1 MTDSTIATSAPTT
14 LTAEPLTLP
23 CGVTIKN
30 RFYKSAMNEALAGR
44 DCAPTEAHVRL
55 YRTWAQGGAGVL
67 VTGNVMVDH
76 MQLGEPG
83 NVVVEDERDLAMLRR
98 WAAAGTEN
106 GAHCWMQINHP
117 GRQSPIT
124 INPHPVAPSAGKV
137 AGEYGK
143 FFAEP
148 TELTREQIHDI
159 IRRFAN
165 TARIAKKAGFTG
177 VEIHAAHGYLIN
189 QFLSPLDNRRT
200 DEYGGSLENRARFLF
215 DVFDAVRKTVGP
227 KFPIAVKLNSSDV
240 PIAIK
245 VNERDGAPGGFS
257 EEESV
262 WVMKQLEARGV
273 DLIDISGGTYSK
285 PVIQTNDGA
294 AEDRRRGVYFTDF
307 ARRIKGELSV
317 PIALTGGFRNAD
329 DMERALDEGITQMIG
344 IARPLALVP
353 DLPNRIIRDGW
364 RGSVDLPR
372 VTTGIKHLDK
382 AFGGILV
389 ISWFEL
395 QIHRIARGKHPNPRI
410 GGMRALLFSL
420 KQHGPAALTPRR
432 RKGRQ

>member
-1 MTDSTIATSAPTT
+1 MTNDTT
-14 LTAEPLTLP
+14 VTPPLVVKPLTLP
-23 CGVTIKN
+23 CGVTVKN

-44 DCAPTEAHVRL
+44 NCAPTEAHVRL

-67 VTGNVMVDH
+67 VTGNVMVDR

-83 NVVVEDERDLAMLRR
+83 NVAVEDERDLAMLRR

-124 INPHPVAPSAGKV
+124 INRHPLAPSGGKV
-137 AGEYGK
+137 DGDYGR

-148 TELTREQIHDI
+148 TELTHDQIHDI
-159 IRRFAN
+159 VRRFAN

-189 QFLSPLDNRRT
+189 QFLSPLDNHRA

-215 DVFDAVRKTVGP
+215 DVFDAVREAVGP

-240 PIAIK
+240 PIAVKI
-245 VNERDGAPGGFS
+245 NERNGAPGGFN
-257 EEESV
+257 EEESI

-307 ARRIKGELSV
+307 ARRVKGELTV
-317 PIALTGGFRNAD
+317 PVALTGGFRCVA
-329 DMERALDEGITQMIG
+329 DMERALGEGITQMIG
-344 IARPLALVP
+344 LARPLAIVP
-353 DLPNRIIRDGW
+353 DMPNRIIRDGW
-364 RGSVDLPR
+364 RSTVALPR
-372 VTTGIKHLDK
+372 ITTGIKPLDK

-395 QIHRIARGKHPNPRI
+395 QMHRIGRGRRPDPRI
-410 GGMRALLFSL
+410 GGIRALLFAL
-420 KQHGPAALTPRR
+420 KQHGPAALAPRR
-432 RKGRQ
+432 RKGHQ